1 MRVHAVLGPGLLE
14 SAYEA
19 CLKHELV
26 RRGLR
31 VETQL
36 VLPVVY
42 EGLRLDL
49 GYRIDMIVEDEVVL
63 ELKAGSPGS

>member
-1 MRVHAVLGPGLLE
+1 MKRVSSTNS
-14 SAYEA
+14 SA
-19 CLKHELV
+19 K
-26 RRGLR
+26 GLR